1 MQIGFDAKKIVAN
14 LTGIGNYSRGVV
26 TMLSGCFPENKYL
39 LFAPGKG
46 REECTS
52 RLRPSPNVSFVY
64 SPHSSSLLREWWRC
78 RGMVKDIRRAGIDLF
93 HGLSNELPF
102 GIRKAGC
109 KSVVT
114 IHDLIFLRLPETY
127 GFLARAILKAK
138 TRYACRHADR
148 IIAISRQTKQDIM
161 AFYGIPEE
169 KISIVYQGCDRIFY
183 RPVSDDELHDV
194 QVKYALPSRY
204 LLCVGTFEPRK
215 NQLTALRALAQ
226 LDADDIRLVLVSKR
240 TAYQAVLEKEIADL
254 GLQQRVHV
262 LNDVPNGDLPALYRG
277 SHAFLYLSCFEG
289 FGIPVLEALVSG
301 TPVIA
306 ATGSC
311 LEEAGGPDSLYCA
324 PYDHHRVAEYIRYL
338 YDHPDRRAEIIEAGR
353 HYARRFDEK
362 RLADD
367 MQAVYQEVIYL

>member
-183 RPVSDDELHDV
+183 RQVSDDELHDV

-254 GLQQRVHV
+254 GLQQREHV
-262 LNDVPNGDLPALYRG
+262 LNDVPNGDLPAAAMLSFTFPASRDSAYRCWK
-277 SHAFLYLSCFEG
+277 LWC
-289 FGIPVLEALVSG
+289 P
-301 TPVIA
+301 
-306 ATGSC
+306 
-311 LEEAGGPDSLYCA
+311 
-324 PYDHHRVAEYIRYL
+324 
-338 YDHPDRRAEIIEAGR
+338 
-353 HYARRFDEK
+353 ARRSLRRPVHAWK
-362 RLADD
+362 RREVRTRSIALLTTIIAWRNTSGICMTIPTGVRKSSKRADAMPD
-367 MQAVYQEVIYL
+367 ASTRNVWRMTCRLFIKR